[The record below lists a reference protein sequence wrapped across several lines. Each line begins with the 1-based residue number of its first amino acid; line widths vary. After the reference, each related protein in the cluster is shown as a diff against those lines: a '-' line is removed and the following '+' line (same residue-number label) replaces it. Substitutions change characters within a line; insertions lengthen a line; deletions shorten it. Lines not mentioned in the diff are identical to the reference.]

1 MEIHTN
7 SEDTKMFN
15 IISEVPKIYQ
25 KDNPSKMDKYTN
37 PKLINKEK
45 DPRDETSKDNK
56 KQGKKKNLRY

>member
-1 MEIHTN
+1 
-7 SEDTKMFN
+7 MFN